1 MSQNVTNCKKEP
13 YQHCQDVLREVCR
26 DSLGEECRDKL
37 HEVRTSLWRS
47 VCVHSLITAYHDVE
61 LFIKEC
67 QTRFKEEMSNTKVR
81 ECNEECLQEPK

>member
-1 MSQNVTNCKKEP
+1 M
-13 YQHCQDVLREVCR
+13 
-26 DSLGEECRDKL
+26 
-37 HEVRTSLWRS
+37 
-47 VCVHSLITAYHDVE
+47 HSLITAYHDVE